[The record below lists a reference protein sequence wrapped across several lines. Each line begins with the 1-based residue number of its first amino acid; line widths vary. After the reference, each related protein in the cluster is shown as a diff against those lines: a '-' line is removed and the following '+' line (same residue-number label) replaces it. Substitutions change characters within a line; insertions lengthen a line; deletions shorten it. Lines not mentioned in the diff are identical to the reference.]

1 MDEHV
6 RIAAI
11 LRIAYSG
18 IGLLAAAIVFL
29 VFGGLGILAAVAEP
43 SSAHES
49 VPALWAIGAC
59 IAALVGILGLPGV
72 IVGLGMLRFR
82 PWARILGIV
91 FAFFDLPA
99 VPLGTALGIYSLW
112 VLLNPQTAELFE
124 YGGPITPSRF

>member
-1 MDEHV
+1 MEEHV
-6 RIAAI
+6 RFAAI

-18 IGLLAAAIVFL
+18 LGLLIAAVVFL
-29 VFGGLGILAAVAEP
+29 VFGGLAMLAAVAEP

-49 VPALWAIGAC
+49 VPVLTAFGVC

-99 VPLGTALGIYSLW
+99 FPLGTALGIYSLW
-112 VLLNPQTAELFE
+112 VLLNPQVAEMFE
-124 YGGPITPSRF
+124 YGGPIGPPPI